1 MGMSEDR
8 VIALFKC
15 LSDRSRL
22 RIVRTLERGDAYGE
36 LLAERLGIT
45 PATVSFHLKKLEEAG
60 AVTSRREQ
68 YYTMYSLD
76 RTVLKPT
83 LLELICGGD
92 EPALSEE
99 ERREEEYRQK
109 VLRTFFEYGRLK
121 AFPAQR
127 KKYVICIEEIA
138 KAFEIGKQYPE
149 RELNEIIERYHEDYC
164 GIRREML
171 AEGILSREGTVY
183 TRLK

>member
-1 MGMSEDR
+1 MKEND
-8 VIALFKC
+8 VLALMKC

-22 RIVRTLERGDAYGE
+22 RIVRSLARGDAYGE

-60 AVTSRREQ
+60 AVSSRREQ
-68 YYTMYSLD
+68 YYTMYSLK
-76 RTVLKPT
+76 RELFRPA
-83 LLELICGGD
+83 LLDILCAD
-92 EPALSEE
+92 EPEDSEE
-99 ERREEEYRQK
+99 ARREEAYRQK

-127 KKYVICIEEIA
+127 KKLVICIEEIA
-138 KAFEIGKQYPE
+138 KAFELGREYPE

-171 AEGILSREGTVY
+171 AEGIMSREGTVY
-183 TRLK
+183 RRLK